1 VLKTK
6 TLDNEPDPEWYLR
19 FVATTKLA
27 PSFARGN
34 DVPHP
39 TSARNES
46 VVIEVTPDD
55 FDAGRE
61 LTVRVWD
68 SDGPLLKGD
77 FLGQAVLSTAE
88 LLRIQPPDAPTISS
102 TTTSLG
108 LTSDITKGALVSD
121 GLAVLLELRAKEGAF
136 RASFV

>member
-1 VLKTK
+1 M
-6 TLDNEPDPEWYLR
+6 
-19 FVATTKLA
+19 
-27 PSFARGN
+27 
-34 DVPHP
+34 
-39 TSARNES
+39 
-46 VVIEVTPDD
+46 VIEVTPDD

-108 LTSDITKGALVSD
+108 LTSDITKDALVSD
-121 GLAVLLELRAKEGAF
+121 GLAVLFELRAKEGAF